1 MREVNVYSIA
11 SNTRMLEWNAMEL
24 PIFEYNMFGKEF
36 DDHLFRAEGSSKVL
50 YSAEPRSLEYYK
62 VIHERIERVY
72 YQGKDH
78 FIVLHPELKE
88 ILEMPIKSAYDERME
103 SLNKL
108 MKFKETSLDSQK
120 RLAESL
126 DDRLATFNNLS
137 VWQKIKIALFNKN
150 I

>member
-1 MREVNVYSIA
+1 
-11 SNTRMLEWNAMEL
+11 MEF

-36 DDHLFRAEGSSKVL
+36 DDRLFRAEDSTKILCSS
-50 YSAEPRSLEYYK
+50 EPLPLDYYR
-62 VIHERIERVY
+62 VVHERAERVY

-88 ILEMPIKSAYDERME
+88 ILELPIKSVYDERME

-108 MKFKETSLDSQK
+108 MKFKETSLEVQK
-120 RLAESL
+120 KLAESL
-126 DDRLATFNNLS
+126 DDRLTNFNNLS
-137 VWQKIKIALFNKN
+137 FWQKIKVALFNKS